1 MSANSGMSGAKTRNM
16 SVSDSGPNLH
26 SRRRKSYLAGLP
38 R

>member
-26 SRRRKSYLAGLP
+26 GGQRKSYPAGWP